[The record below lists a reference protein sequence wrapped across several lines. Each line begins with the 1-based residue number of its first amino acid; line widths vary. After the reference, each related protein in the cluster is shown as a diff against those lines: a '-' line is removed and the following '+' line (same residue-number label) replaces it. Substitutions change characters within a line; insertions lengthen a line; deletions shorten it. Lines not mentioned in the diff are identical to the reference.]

1 MSKVALVTGGA
12 GFIGSHMVDIL
23 AGRDYEIRII
33 DNLIG
38 GREQNLLH
46 HSKNKKVKFEKK
58 SILDINANDSFIK
71 DLDYVFHFAG
81 IGDIVPSIENPL
93 EYLKVNSLGTANIL
107 DILRSCSSLKKFV
120 YAASSS
126 CYGNAKVPTNENNPI
141 SLLHPYAASKYYGE
155 QICLHWNNVYKM
167 PINSI
172 RIFNAYGTRVSFNQ
186 GYGAAFSIF
195 LKQKLEKKPLTIV
208 GNGKQKR
215 DFIFATDLAKAFYLS
230 AKSKY
235 SGEIYNLGTGKPTS
249 VNKIATLI
257 GGKKIN
263 IPRRPGEPNITQA
276 NINKIKK
283 HLKWKPKV
291 SISKGTASMIKNINF
306 WKKGKLWTKTTIMKE
321 TKEWFKIL
329 S

>member
-1 MSKVALVTGGA
+1 MLGT
-12 GFIGSHMVDIL
+12 L
-23 AGRDYEIRII
+23 
-33 DNLIG
+33 
-38 GREQNLLH
+38 NLL
-46 HSKNKKVKFEKK
+46 
-58 SILDINANDSFIK
+58 
-71 DLDYVFHFAG
+71 
-81 IGDIVPSIENPL
+81 ENFRK
-93 EYLKVNSLGTANIL
+93 LKI
-107 DILRSCSSLKKFV
+107 KKFV

-126 CYGNAKVPTNENNPI
+126 CYGNAKVPTNENNTI

-155 QICLHWNNVYKM
+155 QLCMHWNNVYKM

-249 VNKIATLI
+249 VNKIAKLI

-283 HLKWKPKV
+283 HLRWKPKV
-291 SISKGTASMIKNINF
+291 SISNGTASMIKNINF
-306 WKKGKLWTKTTIMKE
+306 WKKGKLWTKSTIMKE

>member
-1 MSKVALVTGGA
+1 MKFTSLVTGGA
-12 GFIGSHMVDIL
+12 GFLGSHMVDFLLKKKHKVIVVDDL
-23 AGRDYEIRII
+23 STGIKE
-33 DNLIG
+33 NLSHNLNNKNFFFIKKNI
-38 GREQNLLH
+38 QNFKLSDL
-46 HSKNKKVKFEKK
+46 KNKK
-58 SILDINANDSFIK
+58 I
-71 DLDYVFHFAG
+71 DYIFHFAG
-81 IGDIVPSIENPL
+81 RAAIVPSIVNPSL
-93 EYLKVNSLGTANIL
+93 YFNTNVLGTLNLLENFRKLKI
-107 DILRSCSSLKKFV
+107 KKFV

-126 CYGNAKVPTNENNPI
+126 CYGNAKVPTNENNTI

-155 QICLHWNNVYKM
+155 QLCMHWNNVYKM

-235 SGEIYNLGTGKPTS
+235 SGEIYNFGTGKPTS
-249 VNKIATLI
+249 VNKIAKLI

-283 HLKWKPKV
+283 HLRWKPKV
-291 SISKGTASMIKNINF
+291 SISNGTASMIKNINF
-306 WKKGKLWTKTTIMKE
+306 WKKGKLWTKSTIMKE

>member
-1 MSKVALVTGGA
+1 MKFTSLVTGGA
-12 GFIGSHMVDIL
+12 GFLGSHMVDFLLKKKHSVIVVDDL
-23 AGRDYEIRII
+23 STGIRE
-33 DNLIG
+33 NLSH
-38 GREQNLLH
+38 NLNN
-46 HSKNKKVKFEKK
+46 KNFF
-58 SILDINANDSFIK
+58 FIK
-71 DLDYVFHFAG
+71 KNILNFKLSDLKKKKIDYIFHFAG
-81 IGDIVPSIENPL
+81 RAAIVPSIVNPNL
-93 EYLKVNSLGTANIL
+93 YFNTNVLGTLNLLESFRKLKI
-107 DILRSCSSLKKFV
+107 KKFV

>member
-1 MSKVALVTGGA
+1 MKFTSLVTGGA
-12 GFIGSHMVDIL
+12 GFLGSHMVDFLLKKKHKVIVVDDL
-23 AGRDYEIRII
+23 STGIKE
-33 DNLIG
+33 NLSHNLNNKNFFFIKKNI
-38 GREQNLLH
+38 QNFKLNDI
-46 HSKNKKVKFEKK
+46 KNKK
-58 SILDINANDSFIK
+58 I
-71 DLDYVFHFAG
+71 DYIFHFAG
-81 IGDIVPSIENPL
+81 RAAIVPSIVNPSL
-93 EYLKVNSLGTANIL
+93 YFNTNVLGTLNLLENFRKLKI
-107 DILRSCSSLKKFV
+107 KKFV

-126 CYGNAKVPTNENNPI
+126 CYGNAKVPTNENNTI

-155 QICLHWNNVYKM
+155 QLCMHWNNVYKM

-249 VNKIATLI
+249 VNKIAKLI

-283 HLKWKPKV
+283 HLRWKPKV
-291 SISKGTASMIKNINF
+291 SISNGTASMIKNINF
-306 WKKGKLWTKTTIMKE
+306 WKKGNCGLN
-321 TKEWFKIL
+321 L
-329 S
+329 Q

>member
-1 MSKVALVTGGA
+1 MKFTSLVTGGA
-12 GFIGSHMVDIL
+12 GFLGSHMVDFLLKKKHKVIVVDDL
-23 AGRDYEIRII
+23 STGIKE
-33 DNLIG
+33 NLSHNLNNKNFFFIKKNI
-38 GREQNLLH
+38 QNFKLSDL
-46 HSKNKKVKFEKK
+46 KNKKV
-58 SILDINANDSFIK
+58 
-71 DLDYVFHFAG
+71 DYIFHFAG
-81 IGDIVPSIENPL
+81 RAAIVPSIVNPSLYFNTNVFGTLNLLENFRK
-93 EYLKVNSLGTANIL
+93 LKI
-107 DILRSCSSLKKFV
+107 KKFV

-126 CYGNAKVPTNENNPI
+126 CYGNAKVPTNENNTI

-155 QICLHWNNVYKM
+155 QLCMHWNNVYKM

-249 VNKIATLI
+249 VNKIAKLI

-283 HLKWKPKV
+283 HLRWKPKV
-291 SISKGTASMIKNINF
+291 SISNGTASMIKNINF
-306 WKKGKLWTKTTIMKE
+306 WKKGKLWTKSTIMKE